1 MLALKLFDNSKVEGP
16 LESTVVKVPSAANAD
31 LLEGQEQIEL
41 SRTSL
46 VLIIGC
52 NLQCVAIEVPNE

>member
-1 MLALKLFDNSKVEGP
+1 MLAPRLFDKQQTRG
-16 LESTVVKVPSAANAD
+16 STVVKVPSAANAD